1 MPSKSH
7 SVAAVAE
14 EEEDELVFDVR
25 TVVIETLDDTVLVV
39 LLRLTCAVVLELA
52 CAVVS
57 ELA

>member
-7 SVAAVAE
+7 SVATVVE
-14 EEEDELVFDVR
+14 EEEDEPVLDVR
-25 TVVIETLDDTVLVV
+25 TVVVETLDDTVAVV
-39 LLRLTCAVVLELA
+39 LLRLICAVVLELA